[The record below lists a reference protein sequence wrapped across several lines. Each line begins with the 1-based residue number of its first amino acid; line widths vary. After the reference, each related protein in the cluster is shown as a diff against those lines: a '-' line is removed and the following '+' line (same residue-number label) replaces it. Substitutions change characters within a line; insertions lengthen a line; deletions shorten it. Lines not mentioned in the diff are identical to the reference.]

1 MNFELQIE
9 SKLKLLHVVQKAG
22 VTEQVRQLN
31 REIID
36 LYVLHA
42 ILKKEGRQ

>member
-1 MNFELQIE
+1 MNIELQIE
-9 SKLKLLHVVQKAG
+9 SKLRLLHVLQKAG

-42 ILKKEGRQ
+42 VLTKESK